1 MAKTTEQID
10 ALVADVLSAPAHIA
24 QGLSAVAVGGG
35 EATLEFVAGPASLA
49 PTGAVHGGIL
59 TMLMDPAALC
69 ALLPML
75 PDGSHAVTADMYVQ
89 HMRPARPGA
98 RLQIVARVL
107 RMGRSLAFC
116 EADVM
121 DGETRCSTARITK
134 AVVAAK

>member
-1 MAKTTEQID
+1 MAKTTEQND

-75 PDGSHAVTADMYVQ
+75 PDGAHAVTADMYVQ

>member
-10 ALVADVLSAPAHIA
+10 ALVADVLSAPAHVA
-24 QGLSAVAVGGG
+24 QGLNAVAVGAG

-69 ALLPML
+69 ALLPIL
-75 PDGSHAVTADMYVQ
+75 PDGAHAVTADMYVQ

-98 RLQIVARVL
+98 TLRIVARVL

>member
-75 PDGSHAVTADMYVQ
+75 PDGAHAVTADMYVQ

>member
-1 MAKTTEQID
+1 MAKTTEQND

-75 PDGSHAVTADMYVQ
+75 PDGAHAVTADMYVQ

-121 DGETRCSTARITK
+121 DGETRCSTARVTK
-134 AVVAAK
+134 AVVWAK

>member
-10 ALVADVLSAPAHIA
+10 ALVADVLSAPVHVA
-24 QGLSAVAVGGG
+24 QGLNAVAVGVG

-75 PDGSHAVTADMYVQ
+75 PDGAHAVTADMYVQ

-98 RLQIVARVL
+98 KLRIVARVL

-134 AVVAAK
+134 AVVRAP

>member
-75 PDGSHAVTADMYVQ
+75 PDGAHAVTADMYVQ

-98 RLQIVARVL
+98 KLRIVARVL

-121 DGETRCSTARITK
+121 DGETRCSTARVTK
-134 AVVAAK
+134 AVVWAK

>member
-1 MAKTTEQID
+1 MAKTTEQND

-75 PDGSHAVTADMYVQ
+75 PDGAHAVTADMYVQ

-134 AVVAAK
+134 GVVAAR

>member
-75 PDGSHAVTADMYVQ
+75 PDGAHAVTADMYVQ

-98 RLQIVARVL
+98 KLQIVARVL

>member
-75 PDGSHAVTADMYVQ
+75 PDGAHAVTADMYVQ

-134 AVVAAK
+134 AVVRVG